1 MPTDLLSGSSHAPI
15 ADVSVHRVHPG
26 DVATLEEVFD
36 GLSVTSRFSRYHT
49 GTPYLPAGSR
59 ALIQRV
65 DGVDIDALVAR
76 HAGGPALGLVWL
88 IRTGRGYAEVAVEV
102 VDAWHGRGLGSKL
115 VMAAEVAAAA
125 MDVEGLRAD
134 VLATNRAA
142 LRLLRKVA
150 PHASGLRDGPEIV
163 FEWTP
168 AWWARRRHLYRR
180 NSPPPEDLRRRVV
193 RCA

>member
-1 MPTDLLSGSSHAPI
+1 MPTDLLSGSSHAAI
-15 ADVSVHRVHPG
+15 ADVSVHRVHRG

-36 GLSVTSRFSRYHT
+36 GLSVASRFSRYHT
-49 GTPYLPAGSR
+49 GTTYLPRGSK
-59 ALIQRV
+59 AQVQRV
-65 DGVDIDALVAR
+65 DGVNIDALVAR
-76 HAGGPALGLVWL
+76 HTGGPALGLVWL

-115 VMAAEVAAAA
+115 VKSAEVAAAA

-142 LRLLRKVA
+142 LRLLQKVA
-150 PHASGLRDGPEIV
+150 PHATGLRDGPEIV

-168 AWWARRRHLYRR
+168 AWWARRRRIYRG
-180 NSPPPEDLRRRVV
+180 NSPPPEVMGRSVV